1 MLKMKKIMNFALMA
15 AMVCGLSLTATS
27 CKDDDSENNG
37 GGGNTPEE
45 QAEEQ
50 ENASL
55 DVLAH
60 LVNPFDLTDDFA
72 NKTYEPSIGQPLD
85 GNNTIRVVAT
95 GDLGTAALRFADMT
109 GASVDE
115 STETYTYQNNDL
127 GTLIYKKSTDGKS
140 LAKVDVNIK
149 QVPHLQQIVF
159 MTSEQMG
166 DNASFKGTAYY
177 SFGDV
182 ILRYNQDNN
191 PEYWV
196 CVRPP
201 LGMAGKGDSHWMTV
215 SRLPQDNIKQ
225 IVYNNHVFKVPTNIR
240 PKSQEHM
247 QNLAELLYAMFNP
260 DDWWEN
266 LQNNPKL
273 DLFHDLYHERAQYFN
288 QYYWKLLLKDWEK
301 NGLFDM
307 VFGYTAQ
314 QMKDFVN
321 SQAGLNLVSYGYTGT
336 IGLYHWRFKNGERNK
351 SNMHNV
357 ESSVVKRTGD
367 VLITSALDYS
377 EQYQNNHWLNID
389 FFGDENPRF
398 VFRTATGKDLLGT
411 DPGYYTTIA
420 STTKK
425 ISDVFV
431 FNREHK
437 VNVSAQ
443 NDPIV
448 YDEFDVN
455 PMQEY
460 EGDPHY
466 KLGDVYKDEKGKLW
480 FVVSMAGGIEKA
492 GISELVSFQDCFTWQ
507 TGGGSAY
514 TYTTSD
520 VMPSRDGAIRAL
532 VILEAMRNNI
542 MSHSDRQWKTS
553 SSPAC
558 VALANVDT
566 YAKVNLRRILQNLIE
581 VDGARANTEACTIVY
596 GPGTAGGGHPAL
608 RFLVES
614 HNKDK
619 IPMLRF
625 YEHYPSKAN
634 TTSEYYTSF
643 SNVKIMLSD
652 LNNQSKIDAYAKDF
666 WATRQL
672 SDLTR
677 NPDDDEP
684 RTVVNRPDNRAND
697 PRNFI
702 YEYDTWD
709 KFNYTTGMW
718 NDPILVIAFDAVVDR
733 GETYRTSTVNGHTLT
748 LVHATPIVADPDPEK
763 SETSMEG
770 LKVFEVQIHGQD
782 ADAISVDGKT
792 IELPKWSTVWRE
804 QLER

>member
-1 MLKMKKIMNFALMA
+1 MNFALMA
-15 AMVCGLSLTATS
+15 LLVGGLSFAVTS
-27 CKDDDSENNG
+27 CKDDDNENG
-37 GGGNTPEE
+37 GGSTSEE
-45 QAEEQ
+45 QIA
-50 ENASL
+50 ENAEIFWS
-55 DVLAH
+55 VVAN
-60 LVNPFDLTDDFA
+60 LVSPFDATDEYE
-72 NKTYEPSIGQPLD
+72 NKTFEPTIGEPMD
-85 GNNTIRVVAT
+85 GNSTIRVVST
-95 GDLGTAALRFADMT
+95 GDMASAAQRFADLT
-109 GASVDE
+109 GAPVDE
-115 STETYTYQNNDL
+115 NTTSYTYQDDAV
-127 GTLIYKKSTDGKS
+127 GTLVYTKTNDGTS
-140 LAKVDVNIK
+140 LATVDVSIK
-149 QVPHLQQIVF
+149 QIPHLQKIVYK
-159 MTSEQMG
+159 TPEQMG
-166 DNASFKGTAYY
+166 TNGTFKGTPYY

-182 ILRYNQDNN
+182 ILRYNQDDQ

-196 CVRPP
+196 CIRPAI
-201 LGMAGKGDSHWMTV
+201 GDAGKEKTHWMTV
-215 SRLPQDNIKQ
+215 SRLPQDNTKLLYDDLTVIAQ
-225 IVYNNHVFKVPTNIR
+225 VPT
-240 PKSQEHM
+240 KLGASDEHM
-247 QNLAELLYAMFNP
+247 QNLAEMLYAMFNP
-260 DDWWEN
+260 DDWWDN
-266 LQNNPKL
+266 LQSNPKVK
-273 DLFHDLYHERAQYFN
+273 LFHDLYHVRAKYFN

-301 NGLFDM
+301 NGLFEM
-307 VFGYTAQ
+307 IFGYNAE
-314 QMKDFVN
+314 QMKNIVN
-321 SQAGLNLVSYGYTGT
+321 NPDGLNILSKGYTGKV
-336 IGLYHWRFKNGERNK
+336 GLYQWNFKNGTGNK
-351 SNMHNV
+351 SNMHDMK
-357 ESSVVKRTGD
+357 SSVVKKEGTGVSRMNLFYD
-367 VLITSALDYS
+367 
-377 EQYQNNHWLNID
+377 QYYENHWVNEA
-389 FFGDENPRF
+389 FFGDANPRF
-398 VFRTATGKDLLGT
+398 VFRTAEGKELLGST
-411 DPGYYTTIA
+411 PNKFTTIA

-437 VNVSAQ
+437 VNVGSQ

-448 YDEFDVN
+448 YSEGDVN

-596 GPGTAGGGHPAL
+596 GPGTADGGHPAL

-684 RTVVNRPDNRAND
+684 RTVVNRPDDRAND

-748 LVHATPIVADPDPEK
+748 LVHATPIVEDPDPEK

-782 ADAISVDGKT
+782 ANAISVDGKT
-792 IELPKWSTVWRE
+792 IELPKWSAVWRDKL
-804 QLER
+804 Q

>member
-1 MLKMKKIMNFALMA
+1 MKKIMNFALMA
-15 AMVCGLSLTATS
+15 LLVGGLSFAVTS
-27 CKDDDSENNG
+27 CKDDDNENNG

-240 PKSQEHM
+240 PRSQEHM
-247 QNLAELLYAMFNP
+247 QNLAEMLYAVFNP

-273 DLFHDLYHERAQYFN
+273 DLFHDLYHVRAQYFN
-288 QYYWKLLLKDWEK
+288 QYYWKLLYKDWVK

-357 ESSVVKRTGD
+357 ESSVVKRT
-367 VLITSALDYS
+367 
-377 EQYQNNHWLNID
+377 
-389 FFGDENPRF
+389 
-398 VFRTATGKDLLGT
+398 
-411 DPGYYTTIA
+411 A
-420 STTKK
+420 S
-425 ISDVFV
+425 
-431 FNREHK
+431 
-437 VNVSAQ
+437 VS
-443 NDPIV
+443 
-448 YDEFDVN
+448 
-455 PMQEY
+455 
-460 EGDPHY
+460 
-466 KLGDVYKDEKGKLW
+466 
-480 FVVSMAGGIEKA
+480 
-492 GISELVSFQDCFTWQ
+492 
-507 TGGGSAY
+507 
-514 TYTTSD
+514 
-520 VMPSRDGAIRAL
+520 
-532 VILEAMRNNI
+532 
-542 MSHSDRQWKTS
+542 
-553 SSPAC
+553 
-558 VALANVDT
+558 
-566 YAKVNLRRILQNLIE
+566 
-581 VDGARANTEACTIVY
+581 
-596 GPGTAGGGHPAL
+596 
-608 RFLVES
+608 
-614 HNKDK
+614 
-619 IPMLRF
+619 
-625 YEHYPSKAN
+625 
-634 TTSEYYTSF
+634 
-643 SNVKIMLSD
+643 
-652 LNNQSKIDAYAKDF
+652 
-666 WATRQL
+666 
-672 SDLTR
+672 
-677 NPDDDEP
+677 
-684 RTVVNRPDNRAND
+684 
-697 PRNFI
+697 
-702 YEYDTWD
+702 
-709 KFNYTTGMW
+709 
-718 NDPILVIAFDAVVDR
+718 
-733 GETYRTSTVNGHTLT
+733 
-748 LVHATPIVADPDPEK
+748 
-763 SETSMEG
+763 
-770 LKVFEVQIHGQD
+770 
-782 ADAISVDGKT
+782 
-792 IELPKWSTVWRE
+792 
-804 QLER
+804 